1 MSSKITSSDERS
13 DDNKKS
19 NKGISRFFQ
28 SEQDDHRNTIKGG
41 ATKRSRTNEENTTV
55 ILDDDDLDSD
65 VDDIDDDNF
74 DVDVSPVVIGT
85 TEKMKV
91 KQQKTEN
98 DDIYNNNNNTGKH
111 YSSVDTHTNTTND
124 NGMIMPKTTLCEKD
138 NANHS
143 VEDKCNGVIE
153 IGKDDNKDDDNKN
166 NDDDD
171 DDDDESSIAVPEE
184 QSGRKVAAIS
194 NSNFKDNKYYNKNA
208 ATGEDPLLVQSFNSI
223 ASKNE
228 TIIEM
233 VDTTTTT
240 TTVNQKEELES
251 ELVVSSPSTN
261 NNKKGNPFAKFAF
274 AGDGADVASTA
285 PIIGL
290 KERRFFKSF
299 SDTNKRTN
307 INNDNIDD
315 RPLKKKK
322 KMSKVSKELLKL
334 KDVPSDEQDTI
345 VRKWHSMADPSAS
358 LENRRYQ
365 ILLAARL
372 HARCQEPTVRKA
384 MAVLRDL
391 VKPEELSVN
400 EIIKFDPEVLANH
413 ITNVQYYNAKAAQ
426 IVKAAHEIK
435 SQHGGL
441 VPEDE
446 FSLLQINGIGK
457 TFADLLSFVNT
468 REAHENF
475 K

>member
-19 NKGISRFFQ
+19 NQCISRFFQ

-41 ATKRSRTNEENTTV
+41 AAKRSRTKEENTTV

-91 KQQKTEN
+91 KQQKTEY
-98 DDIYNNNNNTGKH
+98 DDIYNNNNNTGKD

-124 NGMIMPKTTLCEKD
+124 NGMIMPKTLCEKD

-171 DDDDESSIAVPEE
+171 DDDSSIAVPEE
-184 QSGRKVAAIS
+184 EQSGKVAAIS

-208 ATGEDPLLVQSFNSI
+208 ATGEDPLLVQSCNSI

-240 TTVNQKEELES
+240 TTTMNQKEELES

-400 EIIKFDPEVLANH
+400 EIMKFDPEVLANH

-446 FSLLQINGIGK
+446 FSLLQITGIGK

>member
-19 NKGISRFFQ
+19 NQCISRFFQ
-28 SEQDDHRNTIKGG
+28 SEQDDHRNTIKEG
-41 ATKRSRTNEENTTV
+41 AVKRSRTKEENTTV
-55 ILDDDDLDSD
+55 VQDDDDLDSD

-98 DDIYNNNNNTGKH
+98 DDIYNNNNNTGKD

-171 DDDDESSIAVPEE
+171 DDDDDSSIAVPEE
-184 QSGRKVAAIS
+184 QSGKVAAIS

-208 ATGEDPLLVQSFNSI
+208 ATGEDPLLVQSCNSI
-223 ASKNE
+223 ASENE
-228 TIIEM
+228 TITEM

-240 TTVNQKEELES
+240 TTMNQKEELES
-251 ELVVSSPSTN
+251 ELVVSLSSTN

-400 EIIKFDPEVLANH
+400 EIMKFDPEVLANH

-446 FSLLQINGIGK
+446 VSLLQITGIGK

>member
-19 NKGISRFFQ
+19 NQCISRFFQ

-41 ATKRSRTNEENTTV
+41 AAKRSRTKEENTTV
-55 ILDDDDLDSD
+55 ILDDDLDSD

-98 DDIYNNNNNTGKH
+98 DDIYNNNNNNNVGKD

-124 NGMIMPKTTLCEKD
+124 NDNGMIMPKTLCEKD

-143 VEDKCNGVIE
+143 VEDKCN
-153 IGKDDNKDDDNKN
+153 
-166 NDDDD
+166 
-171 DDDDESSIAVPEE
+171 E
-184 QSGRKVAAIS
+184 QSGSKVAAIS
-194 NSNFKDNKYYNKNA
+194 DSNFKDNKYYNKNA
-208 ATGEDPLLVQSFNSI
+208 ATEEDPLLVQSCNSV

-228 TIIEM
+228 TIIEL

-240 TTVNQKEELES
+240 TTMNQKEELES

-315 RPLKKKK
+315 RHLKKKK

-400 EIIKFDPEVLANH
+400 EIMKFDPEVLANH

-446 FSLLQINGIGK
+446 FSLLQITGIGK